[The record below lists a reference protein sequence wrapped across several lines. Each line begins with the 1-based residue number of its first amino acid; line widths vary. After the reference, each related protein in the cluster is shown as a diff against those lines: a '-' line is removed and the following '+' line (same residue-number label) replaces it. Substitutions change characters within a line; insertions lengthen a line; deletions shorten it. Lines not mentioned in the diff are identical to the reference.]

1 MADFP
6 TESSIQQ
13 PTTATQP
20 ETNGSSAPNQGIS
33 ADEIALYDR
42 QIRLWGMKAQERIRN
57 ANILLITMKALANE
71 IAKNLVLAGIG
82 SLTIVDHE
90 VVTEP
95 DLGAQ
100 FFLNS
105 SHLGLN
111 RAEAAS
117 PAIQRLNPRVK
128 VHVSTADI
136 RTQSPSFF
144 SQFDI
149 VIATDIDSPNTL
161 NLINTATRLN
171 SRPFYA
177 ASSVGIY
184 GFIFADLIEHDFVI
198 SRNKSNLPTP
208 IGPET
213 RTRSITAVNPKPDNP
228 TLQELV
234 HKRELYST
242 WLLASDLAS
251 LPAEILKSPRRRKAV
266 SPILSCLR
274 ALWEFITLYGTPP
287 PNSREALAQFTRIC
301 TEKHKALGLPTETL
315 TSEILRSFLQNV
327 GAEIAPV
334 TAVLGGQL
342 AQDVINV
349 LGASQQPIQNFV
361 IFDGDKMEAAVYALH
376 PEGPLGKA
384 LFSEA
389 ASSTDAA
396 AAMAAGVQNAVAAMQ
411 GSDAATAALL
421 GGLGPVDVNMMGGG
435 MGFNGIDQ
443 SGGLVPGLVP
453 EHGLNTVLP
462 AGGVG
467 GLTMDP
473 MGLGSAPL
481 PIIPGPSGGDVVT
494 DFTGLPVTIPE
505 ANGNQGLGQSPAQGQ
520 GQGQQQ

>member
-1 MADFP
+1 MAP
-6 TESSIQQ
+6 PQ
-13 PTTATQP
+13 PTTHQHHIRASALVRF
-20 ETNGSSAPNQGIS
+20 TNGEKMHHQRTHANLLT
-33 ADEIALYDR
+33 DEIALYDR

-117 PAIQRLNPRVK
+117 AAIQRLNPRVK
-128 VHVSTADI
+128 IHVSTADI
-136 RTQSPSFF
+136 RTQGASFF

-149 VIATDIDSPNTL
+149 VIATDIESPNTL
-161 NLINTATRLN
+161 NLINTATRVN

-184 GFIFADLIEHDFVI
+184 GFIFVDLIEHDFVI

-208 IGPET
+208 LGPET

-228 TLQELV
+228 NLEELV

-251 LPAEILKSPRRRKAV
+251 LPAEILKSPRRRKV
-266 SPILSCLR
+266 VTPILSCLR
-274 ALWEFITLYGTPP
+274 ALWEFINLYGAPP
-287 PNSREALAQFTRIC
+287 PNSHDALVQFTRIC

-389 ASSTDAA
+389 SSSGNAA
-396 AAMAAGVQNAVAAMQ
+396 AAMAAGVQNAVAAME
-411 GSDAATAALL
+411 GSAAATAAVFT
-421 GGLGPVDVNMMGGG
+421 GLGPVDVNMLGLGGMVMDSSGGIPVMVPANAHDLNVMGGG
-435 MGFNGIDQ
+435 GLQMGPLGIH
-443 SGGLVPGLVP
+443 PGPPPV
-453 EHGLNTVLP
+453 
-462 AGGVG
+462 
-467 GLTMDP
+467 
-473 MGLGSAPL
+473 
-481 PIIPGPSGGDVVT
+481 IPGPPGSGGVIIPDT
-494 DFTGLPVTIPE
+494 TGLPVIMQEVPE
-505 ANGNQGLGQSPAQGQ
+505 TQWQPQGQ
-520 GQGQQQ
+520 PQG